1 MGAVAAVGVG
11 GSGEEKEG
19 NISVFMLNRD
29 LSKGHE
35 IEVTWQDSSPR
46 LVSSLMLTGTDLKAT
61 NTFEAPNRVAPQA
74 GPKATATN
82 GRSQFEVSPRSY
94 TAMQWKLS

>member
-1 MGAVAAVGVG
+1 VDAK
-11 GSGEEKEG
+11 EE
-19 NISVFMLNRD
+19 NISLFILNRD
-29 LSKGHE
+29 LSKAHE

-46 LVSSLMLTGTDLKAT
+46 LVGSLMLTGADLKAT

-94 TAMQWKLS
+94 TAMQWRLS